1 MTNPKIRR
9 RDLPR
14 PGVESAPVVRLDEPL
29 PVDFR
34 PADYVTPPAA
44 GWTVPT
50 LWAAAW
56 AYAVI
61 HGDDARG
68 DALVAF
74 RAFAR
79 AYDRARHPKP
89 SSTRLVVHQDV
100 EARLRGVD
108 YAESRPEK
116 ADP

>member
-1 MTNPKIRR
+1 MTNPKMRR
-9 RDLPR
+9 RKAPR
-14 PGVESAPVVRLDEPL
+14 ADVEAVPVVRHGDALAA
-29 PVDFR
+29 DFR

-44 GWTVPT
+44 GWTAAT

-68 DALVAF
+68 DARVAL

-79 AYDRARHPKP
+79 AYDRARHLEP
-89 SSTRLVVHQDV
+89 SSTHAVVRQDV